1 MGWERKRVGNREGK
15 ETTNI
20 YLLSALSLFLT
31 ILLWFMVGCGAFDR
45 LRRNLFFRRHR
56 WNSSNFSD
64 HDTQTLAVYLKW
76 SHLWK
81 HRTGGLISAASQ
93 SSISSG
99 PWANAA
105 ARFSEAAFKLPPL
118 RISHRPRVHNNELR
132 LATWFSDEGFGLLI
146 DDWTRCGKK
155 SGKVRAGRCVHGKEG
170 MRRKKWS
177 EWLLRRQ
184 RPCCPGPDST
194 LYIRCPP
201 PSLPSE
207 LLIQFHPH
215 EGISSTAPSLIYPSI
230 HLSLPQQM
238 GKITRNNAT
247 TNSPPSLLL
256 AILHSNLTSSEVGP
270 SGGKRYVWITQRMRA
285 VGFWCQRIGHSADV
299 GFGVGWFCITID

>member
-1 MGWERKRVGNREGK
+1 M
-15 ETTNI
+15 I
-20 YLLSALSLFLT
+20 YGRLWSVWPAQEKSLFPKT
-31 ILLWFMVGCGAFDR
+31 QMKLLQLFRSRYSNTCCIFKVEPPVKAPDR
-45 LRRNLFFRRHR
+45 R
-56 WNSSNFSD
+56 
-64 HDTQTLAVYLKW
+64 
-76 SHLWK
+76 SHQCCF
-81 HRTGGLISAASQ
+81 SQ
-93 SSISSG
+93 SSISSR

-132 LATWFSDEGFGLLI
+132 LATWFSDEGSGLLI

>member
-1 MGWERKRVGNREGK
+1 MVQWWGIRFIDWRLN
-15 ETTNI
+15 
-20 YLLSALSLFLT
+20 SL
-31 ILLWFMVGCGAFDR
+31 
-45 LRRNLFFRRHR
+45 
-56 WNSSNFSD
+56 
-64 HDTQTLAVYLKW
+64 Q
-76 SHLWK
+76 
-81 HRTGGLISAASQ
+81 
-93 SSISSG
+93 
-99 PWANAA
+99 
-105 ARFSEAAFKLPPL
+105 E
-118 RISHRPRVHNNELR
+118 
-132 LATWFSDEGFGLLI
+132 
-146 DDWTRCGKK
+146 K
-155 SGKVRAGRCVHGKEG
+155 SGKVRAGRCVRGKEG
-170 MRRKKWS
+170 RNEEKEVERVIIEKTKA
-177 EWLLRRQ
+177 LLSRLWQ
-184 RPCCPGPDST
+184 QPLHQVS
-194 LYIRCPP
+194 P

-270 SGGKRYVWITQRMRA
+270 SGGKRYDWITQRMRA

>member
-1 MGWERKRVGNREGK
+1 
-15 ETTNI
+15 
-20 YLLSALSLFLT
+20 
-31 ILLWFMVGCGAFDR
+31 MVGCGAFDR

-64 HDTQTLAVYLKW
+64 HDTQTTLTAYLKW
-76 SHLWK
+76 SNPWK
-81 HRTGGLISAASQ
+81 HLSGGLISAASHSHSFHLVWEQ
-93 SSISSG
+93 RL
-99 PWANAA
+99 
-105 ARFSEAAFKLPPL
+105 ARL
-118 RISHRPRVHNNELR
+118 RLDWISHRPCVHNKELR

-146 DDWTRCGKK
+146 DDWTRCRKKKK
-155 SGKVRAGRCVHGKEG
+155 SGKVRAGRCVRGKEG

-184 RPCCPGPDST
+184 RPCCPGSDST

-299 GFGVGWFCITID
+299 GFGVGRFCITID